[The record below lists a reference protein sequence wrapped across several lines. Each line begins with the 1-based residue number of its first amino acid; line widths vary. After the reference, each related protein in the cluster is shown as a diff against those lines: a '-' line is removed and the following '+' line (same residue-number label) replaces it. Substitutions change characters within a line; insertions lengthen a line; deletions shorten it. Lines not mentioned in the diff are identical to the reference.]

1 MDNFMLDLS
10 TKKIW
15 ITGASRGIG
24 LAIARKLK
32 ETGASL
38 ILSSSNTRTMKN
50 IMHEF
55 AEYPKVFFLPFDL
68 TSESEFNRIYEK
80 INLTLENVDI
90 LINNAGIAT
99 FKPFTEFTLDEFDKM
114 NAVNY
119 RSIFLS
125 SQAVLPEMI
134 NRKNGLIIN
143 ILSAVVK
150 KVFLNSSIYSATKSA
165 VLAMDSVLREEVR
178 DKGIKIV
185 DVMPGATETDIWD
198 KESRDKF
205 SDKMMQPEDV
215 AESIIKIIELSQ
227 NKRLMAEEFVL
238 RPQWG
243 DL

>member
-1 MDNFMLDLS
+1 MLDLS
-10 TKKIW
+10 NKKVW

-32 ETGASL
+32 TTGASL
-38 ILSSSNTRTMKN
+38 ILSSSNNSTIKE

-68 TSESEFNRIYEK
+68 TSETEIKRIYEK
-80 INLTLENVDI
+80 IDLTLENVDI

-99 FKPFTEFTLDEFDKM
+99 FKPFTEFTLEEFDKM
-114 NAVNY
+114 NAINY
-119 RSIFLS
+119 RSLFLTM
-125 SQAVLPEMI
+125 QAVLPEMK

-165 VLAMDSVLREEVR
+165 VLAMDAVLREEVR

-198 KESRDKF
+198 KESREKF
-205 SDKMMQPEDV
+205 SERMMKPEDI
-215 AESIIKIIELSQ
+215 AESIMKVIELSQ
-227 NKRLMAEEFVL
+227 NKRLMAEEIVL